1 MGYENLKEHVIRI
14 WRKKVFY
21 FDAEGIYTETPIET
35 ARKMKELKGLKSD
48 YYKLGEFCS
57 EMDFSGATARAIL
70 GLAVGDSIKKLEKE
84 VKRFE
89 NIEKKAKNS
98 RDYRNKILRK
108 NGHKV
113 YFFNNNKEWMC
124 LSEDEALLADI
135 SMPYIWL
142 IQGKDIS
149 YHVVNIR
156 HEQLLLEEVGTENI
170 ALICKAI
177 AKLEKGDS
185 IERLKEFC
193 NGGVKL
199 KEKSKMQNEG
209 IIAKINDPEFR
220 CKPENPDKKSTF
232 DYIIVDIALLTT
244 WEGDKKA
251 YIEENKKK
259 LTQKVLEKIK
269 ENKKFLKYNVPI
281 NYLKVAKITLYNNRN
296 NVQYILELKTL

>member
-21 FDAEGIYTETPIET
+21 FDTEGIYTGIPIET
-35 ARKMKELKGLKSD
+35 ARRMKDLKGLKSD

-70 GLAVGDSIKKLEKE
+70 GLAVGDSIEKLEKE
-84 VKRFE
+84 TKRFE
-89 NIEKKAKNS
+89 NIEKRAENS
-98 RDYRNKILRK
+98 QDYRNKILRK
-108 NGHKV
+108 SSHKV
-113 YFFNNNKEWMC
+113 YFFNESREWMC
-124 LSEDEALLADI
+124 LSENEAFVADI

-142 IQGKDIS
+142 RQGKDIS
-149 YHVVNIR
+149 YEVNIR
-156 HEQLLLEEVGTENI
+156 NEQLLLQELGTENI
-170 ALICKAI
+170 ALVCKAI

-296 NVQYILELKTL
+296 NIQYILELKTL